1 MRKTASGYI
10 PPRLLRWPGPRRIKN
25 SLESDSSPPYTLEN
39 NNPPLGRVA
48 KPVWD
53 GNIITWQAEEGA
65 VSYIADL
72 YKGAVR
78 VSSAAAVGLSY
89 DFESEMLLKGKG
101 MYKARVRA
109 VADPRYN
116 SDGEASE
123 FSDFNNFDPD
133 SESIT
138 PTDENYCIMAA
149 KAVTEQTLSTESNGA
164 VTRDLTLPASGLYQT
179 SITWKSENPEVIEI
193 SG

>member
-1 MRKTASGYI
+1 MRY
-10 PPRLLRWPGPRRIKN
+10 
-25 SLESDSSPPYTLEN
+25 
-39 NNPPLGRVA
+39 
-48 KPVWD
+48 
-53 GNIITWQAEEGA
+53 
-65 VSYIADL
+65 L

-193 SG
+193 SGLGTEGYTGRVTRPKQGRDALVTLTATFTRNGTDMKKCINLL